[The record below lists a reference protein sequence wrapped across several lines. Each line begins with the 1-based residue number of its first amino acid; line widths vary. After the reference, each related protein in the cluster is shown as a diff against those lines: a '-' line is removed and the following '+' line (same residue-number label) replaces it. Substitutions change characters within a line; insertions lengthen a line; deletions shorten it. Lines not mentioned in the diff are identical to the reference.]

1 MNKQELIEKYEKI
14 INDNSIELYGCYN
27 MVDKLLMQKIYKS
40 VLDDLKQLDEPQK
53 PVVPQF
59 VADHLKKSKE
69 VGRDLQ
75 DAMNSST
82 ILEEVDLWLYTDNNM
97 DVFARAWLDGYEVE
111 KEKRY
116 LVKMKGLDIDEAFLK
131 FQLDDE
137 YWYMGIVGEYK
148 HARGRHTRKE
158 LENAGF
164 GWVFD
169 CEGMEVEEVE
179 E

>member
-1 MNKQELIEKYEKI
+1 MNIQQLIEKYESRIKNI
-14 INDNSIELYGCYN
+14 QLKPRASI
-27 MVDKLLMQKIYKS
+27 KTTIYEVVIK
-40 VLDDLKQLDEPQK
+40 DLKQLDEPQK
-53 PVVPQF
+53 VTIPQF

-116 LVKMKGLDIDEAFLK
+116 LVKIKGIDNDFNFLNHYRNE
-131 FQLDDE
+131 D
-137 YWYMGIVGEYK
+137 YWLFSSKYK
-148 HARGRHTRKE
+148 NTLYQTHHTRKE
-158 LENAGF
+158 LESAGF

-169 CEGMEVEEVE
+169 CPGVEIEEVE
-179 E
+179 G

>member
-1 MNKQELIEKYEKI
+1 MNKQELIERIEGLKNIFWDKCEYVKI
-14 INDNSIELYGCYN
+14 DFMIEL
-27 MVDKLLMQKIYKS
+27 VSK
-40 VLDDLKQLDEPQK
+40 LDEPQK
-53 PVVPQF
+53 VTVPQF

-111 KEKRY
+111 KEPKYTVKVKAILGQYLGRY
-116 LVKMKGLDIDEAFLK
+116 YLNNEELTPRFTRT
-131 FQLDDE
+131 QLAME
-137 YWYMGIVGEYK
+137 NELPTF
-148 HARGRHTRKE
+148 TRKE
-158 LENAGF
+158 LEDAGF

-169 CEGMEVEEVE
+169 CEGIEIEEVME
-179 E
+179 